1 MGRAV
6 VVLSKPT
13 EVTDALAEIGLS
25 FDVLRDAMLA
35 GETARDSCTTNDP
48 SNAAGFDAWARTV
61 RALRERLT
69 IAGWVRD
76 DSDGLPTVIAPSG
89 EIAIVVATGD
99 EATGDRDKTPKT
111 KYPKGPAT
119 VAVVERNSRQGDLF
133 RPAVERVT
141 IPNPNHKTY
150 FLLRRRSDDFVF
162 SELSVPDA
170 IGDDG
175 RVEDWARRIILEPIS
190 LNPQAGGGLPD
201 RGEEITVNVRRR
213 QN

>member
-6 VVLSKPT
+6 VVLSRQA

-35 GETARDSCTTNDP
+35 GETARDSCTANDP

-69 IAGWVRD
+69 LAGWVRD
-76 DSDGLPTVIAPSG
+76 DSDGLPMVTSPSG
-89 EIAIVVATGD
+89 AIAIVVATGD

-119 VAVVERNSRQGDLF
+119 VAVVERNSQQGDLF
-133 RPAVERVT
+133 RPPVEMVSV
-141 IPNPNHKTY
+141 PNPNLKTY
-150 FLLRRRSDDFVF
+150 FLLRRRVDDFVL

-190 LNPQAGGGLPD
+190 LNPQTGGGLPD

>member
-35 GETARDSCTTNDP
+35 GETARDSCTANDP

-69 IAGWVRD
+69 LAGWVRN

-111 KYPKGPAT
+111 KYPKGPDYHGRGRA
-119 VAVVERNSRQGDLF
+119 QF
-133 RPAVERVT
+133 PA
-141 IPNPNHKTY
+141 
-150 FLLRRRSDDFVF
+150 
-162 SELSVPDA
+162 
-170 IGDDG
+170 G
-175 RVEDWARRIILEPIS
+175 
-190 LNPQAGGGLPD
+190 
-201 RGEEITVNVRRR
+201 
-213 QN
+213 

>member
-1 MGRAV
+1 MSRAV
-6 VVLSKPT
+6 VILSRTT

-35 GETARDSCTTNDP
+35 GEIARDSCIANDP

-69 IAGWVRD
+69 LAGWGRD
-76 DSDGLPTVIAPSG
+76 DSDGLPTAIAPTG
-89 EIAIVVATGD
+89 DIAIVVATGD

-111 KYPKGPAT
+111 KYSKGPAT
-119 VAVVERNSRQGDLF
+119 VAVVESNSRQGDLF
-133 RPAVERVT
+133 RTAVEGVG
-141 IPNPNHKTY
+141 IPNRNLKTY
-150 FLLRRRSDDFVF
+150 FLLRRRVDDFVF
-162 SELSVPDA
+162 SELSEPDS

-175 RVEDWARRIILEPIS
+175 RVEDWARRMILDPIS
-190 LNPQAGGGLPD
+190 LNPQTGGGLPD
-201 RGEEITVNVRRR
+201 RGEEINVSVRRR